1 MDDFD
6 DIDGLVEMEMEL
18 NGEEAG
24 EEPRHIDNFLFF
36 KSC

>member
-1 MDDFD
+1 MDDFE

-24 EEPRHIDNFLFF
+24 EKPPRFF
-36 KSC
+36 KTS